1 MITVV
6 LADDHAVVAEGLGAL
21 LKEKFTLLRTVY
33 DGRALVAA
41 AIELNPDV
49 VVTDISMPLLN
60 GLDAIRQIK
69 SARPAANIII
79 LTMHIEPDL
88 AVQAFRA
95 GASGYLLKTSAG
107 EELVEAVRQV
117 AQGRA
122 YLTSLI
128 AKDLISVLLEAK
140 KESPAAGERLTG
152 RQREV
157 LQLIAE
163 GRTMKEVASL
173 LHISPRTAE
182 SHKYEIMNVLGAQN
196 GAELVQHAIRMKL
209 SEYLKRPMTAPA
221 NWESTELLEGQNRV
235 LELIARGAP
244 LPKILD
250 LLLGV
255 IQAQCRLALLDPSAG
270 PRRDSR
276 AARSGAGSSGGIHPQ
291 RRR

>member
-6 LADDHAVVAEGLGAL
+6 LADDHAVVAEGLASL
-21 LKEKFTLLRTVY
+21 LREKFTLLKTVH

-41 AIELNPDV
+41 VTELNPDV
-49 VVTDISMPLLN
+49 VLTDISMPLLN

-69 SARPAANIII
+69 KVRPAANIII

-95 GASGYLLKTSAG
+95 GASGYMLKVSPG
-107 EELVEAVRQV
+107 EELVEAIRQV

-128 AKDLISVLLEAK
+128 AKDLITVLLEAK
-140 KESPAAGERLTG
+140 KESPAPGDRLTA

-182 SHKYEIMNVLGAQN
+182 SHKYEIMELLGAKN
-196 GAELVQHAIRMKL
+196 TAELVQHAIRMKL
-209 SEYLKRPMTAPA
+209 VS
-221 NWESTELLEGQNRV
+221 V
-235 LELIARGAP
+235 
-244 LPKILD
+244 
-250 LLLGV
+250 
-255 IQAQCRLALLDPSAG
+255 
-270 PRRDSR
+270 
-276 AARSGAGSSGGIHPQ
+276 
-291 RRR
+291 

>member
-1 MITVV
+1 MVTLV

-21 LKEKFTLLRTVY
+21 LKEKFTLLRTVH

-41 AIELNPDV
+41 AAELNPDV

-69 SARPAANIII
+69 TARPATNIIV

-95 GASGYLLKTSAG
+95 GALGYLLKASAG

-128 AKDLISVLLEAK
+128 AKDLITVLLEAK
-140 KESPAAGERLTG
+140 KESPTAGERLTS

-182 SHKYEIMNVLGAQN
+182 SHKYEIMDVLGAQN
-196 GAELVQHAIRMKL
+196 TAELVQHAIRMKL
-209 SEYLKRPMTAPA
+209 VS
-221 NWESTELLEGQNRV
+221 V
-235 LELIARGAP
+235 
-244 LPKILD
+244 
-250 LLLGV
+250 
-255 IQAQCRLALLDPSAG
+255 
-270 PRRDSR
+270 
-276 AARSGAGSSGGIHPQ
+276 
-291 RRR
+291 

>member
-1 MITVV
+1 MITVL
-6 LADDHAVVAEGLGAL
+6 LADDHAIVAEGLAAL
-21 LKEKFTLLRTVY
+21 LRETFTLLRTVH

-41 AIELNPDV
+41 AAELNPDV

-69 SARPAANIII
+69 SARPATNVIV

-95 GASGYLLKTSAG
+95 GASGYLLKVSPL

-117 AQGRA
+117 ARGRA

-157 LQLIAE
+157 LQLVAE

-182 SHKYEIMNVLGAQN
+182 SHKYEIMDLLGAHN
-196 GAELVQHAIRMKL
+196 TAELVQHAIRMKL
-209 SEYLKRPMTAPA
+209 VS
-221 NWESTELLEGQNRV
+221 V
-235 LELIARGAP
+235 
-244 LPKILD
+244 
-250 LLLGV
+250 
-255 IQAQCRLALLDPSAG
+255 
-270 PRRDSR
+270 
-276 AARSGAGSSGGIHPQ
+276 
-291 RRR
+291 

>member
-1 MITVV
+1 MITVL
-6 LADDHAVVAEGLGAL
+6 LADDHAIVAEGLAAL
-21 LKEKFTLLRTVY
+21 LRETFTLLRTVH

-41 AIELNPDV
+41 AAELNPDV

-69 SARPAANIII
+69 SARPATNVIV

-95 GASGYLLKTSAG
+95 GASGYLLKVSPL

-117 AQGRA
+117 ARGRA

-157 LQLIAE
+157 LQLVAE

-182 SHKYEIMNVLGAQN
+182 SHKYEIMNLLGAHN
-196 GAELVQHAIRMKL
+196 TAELVQHAIRMKL
-209 SEYLKRPMTAPA
+209 VS
-221 NWESTELLEGQNRV
+221 V
-235 LELIARGAP
+235 
-244 LPKILD
+244 
-250 LLLGV
+250 
-255 IQAQCRLALLDPSAG
+255 
-270 PRRDSR
+270 
-276 AARSGAGSSGGIHPQ
+276 
-291 RRR
+291 